1 MAMCS
6 ALSYSVGYQTVNTHI
21 PHPVNAVPRVSPV
34 ITTGGPMKMEVSL
47 TLMPVPD
54 VHVAMVM
61 YSVVKRHV
69 LPLAAPTQSRLQEN
83 VVQHVPVTVSMTCRH
98 TDTWSPSWPAMT
110 PV

>member
-1 MAMCS
+1 MDTTNVNDSTVMENS
-6 ALSYSVGYQTVNTHI
+6 LIVSPLSINTEGTIRHYM
-21 PHPVNAVPRVSPV
+21 PTFLSQPV

-69 LPLAAPTQSRLQEN
+69 LPSAAPTQSRLQEN
-83 VVQHVPVTVSMTCRH
+83 VVQHVPVVSE
-98 TDTWSPSWPAMT
+98 
-110 PV
+110 VFI